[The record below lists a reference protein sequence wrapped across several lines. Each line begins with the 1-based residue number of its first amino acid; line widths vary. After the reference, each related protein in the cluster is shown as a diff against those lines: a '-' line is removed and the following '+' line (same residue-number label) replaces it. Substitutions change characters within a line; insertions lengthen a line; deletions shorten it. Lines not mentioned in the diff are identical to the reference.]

1 MVILHFNKVRSVY
14 RPFVVTTKLSS
25 ICVDEKEEEEEEKTD
40 RTRCCNS
47 WHHTQAER
55 RRHARQA
62 SKKKGSVYVIE
73 DTTRRRERERGKAKK
88 YMNGIRCLRRWKRF
102 DYDEFSILP
111 FLLCLF
117 PCVHDCITFNTP
129 EETKEKRK
137 REKMYIQYLEVFKQL
152 SVLFL
157 SSMFVYSS

>member
-1 MVILHFNKVRSVY
+1 MYVYIRFDGKFIILLANLDVQLGSISLTHYIVGRRWNNHGWMVILHFNKVCSVY

-73 DTTRRRERERGKAKK
+73 DTTRRREREERQKK
-88 YMNGIRCLRRWKRF
+88 YEWN
-102 DYDEFSILP
+102 
-111 FLLCLF
+111 
-117 PCVHDCITFNTP
+117 
-129 EETKEKRK
+129 
-137 REKMYIQYLEVFKQL
+137 
-152 SVLFL
+152 
-157 SSMFVYSS
+157 SMLASMEAV